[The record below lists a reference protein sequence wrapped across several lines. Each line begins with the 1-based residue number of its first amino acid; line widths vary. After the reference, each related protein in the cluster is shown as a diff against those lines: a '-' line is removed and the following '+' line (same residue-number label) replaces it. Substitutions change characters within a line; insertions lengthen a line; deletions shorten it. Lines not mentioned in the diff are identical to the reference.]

1 MLPATEVS
9 VSSVDGQA
17 DTVNGY
23 ATSGRG
29 GPQFIPRPEL
39 WRPGRPAPWFAKDV
53 DPAAGELDL
62 DRVRHVFPEERRGRM
77 SPVATSGAIPSAV
90 LVAFFMADETP
101 TGEPGANG
109 PSGEPV
115 EQPYALRSRDVTGPG
130 THGLHV
136 LLTRRS
142 WGLRT
147 HSGEMAF
154 PGGRCELDESTRD
167 AAVREAW
174 EETGLDP
181 GDVETLGELDHLT
194 TVTRRAYIVPQVA
207 VIEAAPLYL
216 RASPAEVDQILAVPV
231 SELLSGD
238 VYREEQ
244 WGAPGQ
250 HRPIY
255 FFELIGNTVWGAT
268 AAILR
273 QCLAMLVGADPG
285 SLVDLDP
292 ARMAPKGYRMDP
304 AYRNRVL

>member
-1 MLPATEVS
+1 MN
-9 VSSVDGQA
+9 GQKEP
-17 DTVNGY
+17 
-23 ATSGRG
+23 GRG

-39 WRPGRPAPWFAKDV
+39 CRPGRPAPWFAEDI
-53 DPAAGELDL
+53 DLAAAKLDL
-62 DRVRHVFPEERRGRM
+62 DRVRHVFPEARRGRM
-77 SPVATSGAIPSAV
+77 SPVETTGAIPSAV
-90 LVAFFMADETP
+90 LVVFFMAP
-101 TGEPGANG
+101 TGPTGSPGVG
-109 PSGEPV
+109 PSGDAT
-115 EQPYALRSRDVTGPG
+115 EQAYAIRSSDVTGAG
-130 THGLHV
+130 EQELHV

-174 EETGLDP
+174 EETALEP

-207 VIEAAPLYL
+207 VIEAPMHL
-216 RASPAEVDQILAVPV
+216 RANPAEVDQILSVPV

-244 WGAPGQ
+244 WGAPRQ

>member
-1 MLPATEVS
+1 
-9 VSSVDGQA
+9 
-17 DTVNGY
+17 
-23 ATSGRG
+23 
-29 GPQFIPRPEL
+29 
-39 WRPGRPAPWFAKDV
+39 
-53 DPAAGELDL
+53 
-62 DRVRHVFPEERRGRM
+62 M
-77 SPVATSGAIPSAV
+77 SPVATTGAVASAV
-90 LVAFFMADETP
+90 LVVFFMAPVDS
-101 TGEPGANG
+101 TGRPGTDCPPGGAGEQTYEIRSGNVTG
-109 PSGEPV
+109 SGEQ
-115 EQPYALRSRDVTGPG
+115 E
-130 THGLHV
+130 LHV
-136 LLTRRS
+136 LLTRRA

-174 EETGLDP
+174 EETALEPD
-181 GDVETLGELDHLT
+181 DVETLGELDHLT

-207 VIEAAPLYL
+207 VIEAPMYL
-216 RASPAEVDQILAVPV
+216 RANPAEVEQILSVPV

-244 WGAPGQ
+244 WGVPGQ

-273 QCLAMLVGADPG
+273 QGLAMLVGANPG

-304 AYRNRVL
+304 AYRNRVV